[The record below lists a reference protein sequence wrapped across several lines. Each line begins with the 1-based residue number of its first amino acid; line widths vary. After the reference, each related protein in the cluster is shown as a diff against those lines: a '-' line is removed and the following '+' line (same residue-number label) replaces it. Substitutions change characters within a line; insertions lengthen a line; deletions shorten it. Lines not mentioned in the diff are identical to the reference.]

1 MSECESIGSLRLVR
15 SFVRSQFSLQLRRET
30 TPRRRRTARVSS
42 RSSCFRSGWSMPIA
56 EPLLLLSLSLSLFLR
71 STLHFSSSCAH
82 SPQLLWPRIRQFR
95 QKIPPRVCVCPS
107 LSLLPALV
115 KSPVIEGAVAETAKQ
130 QLTFCP
136 FRVLRSEMEW
146 LCRQSDGVMSSLKRA

>member
-56 EPLLLLSLSLSLFLR
+56 EPLLLLSLSLSLPPLHSSLLFQLR
-71 STLHFSSSCAH
+71 SLAAIALAKDSAISTENP
-82 SPQLLWPRIRQFR
+82 SPC
-95 QKIPPRVCVCPS
+95 VCVP